1 MKKYIK
7 STTWNDLSPSEQTA
21 AEYARQQYEM
31 GYDLDEAVYSG
42 CNQVAWGNAE
52 PEYEDEDFYMD
63 EPDEQKVL
71 QYLLDDLARRG
82 EHIRRTGDF
91 VGSAT
96 KTQSTKF
103 ITDVKASSRLVRS
116 VRASSDLD
124 SQRQQYVY
132 RCLEDAPE
140 VPDVDADEYPEKWS
154 QYHHDAYEY
163 RMWCFA
169 DGVEDGLFEEDDWN
183 EFKRLW
189 DKCIADLAAPWS

>member
-7 STTWNDLSPSEQTA
+7 STTWNDLSPSEQMA
-21 AEYARQQYEM
+21 VEYARQKYEM

-71 QYLLDDLARRG
+71 QYLLDDLASSG
-82 EHIRRTGDF
+82 EYVRRTDH
-91 VGSAT
+91 S
-96 KTQSTKF
+96 
-103 ITDVKASSRLVRS
+103 IDASSRPVRN

-124 SQRQQYVY
+124 SQQQQYVY
-132 RCLEDAPE
+132 RCLKDAPE

-189 DKCIADLAAPWS
+189 DKGISDLAAPWS